1 MARSP
6 ANTDTPTTIRR
17 RRGRLIPSS
26 FTLAIWRL
34 RQTWR
39 LLLIVGL
46 GDIAAVL
53 LVCIVPLFT
62 QVALSAGVRGVIDG
76 QPGASQIF
84 ISGFAQAPSQQ
95 DVATI
100 QQRLDSIIAS
110 DMGAYVVAGE
120 PNFSVSLPFVMLPP
134 NPSSGS
140 GATSGG
146 QPQQLQVVGA
156 DLTQA
161 ATQYTL
167 IAGRLPS
174 TASDTLEIALTQA
187 DATTLN
193 THVGAILHAQI
204 PGGPQAT
211 NLDMRVVG
219 IVIPPAGSNQ
229 SQNQQ
234 FQKGSVSFGSG
245 SGAFGGPSTFS
256 VLASNQA
263 ILAWTGRACVNRSGT
278 AEWPSARDELGL
290 SVRYVAH
297 ERERAERRARPAR

>member
-17 RRGRLIPSS
+17 RRARLIPSS

-140 GATSGG
+140 GAPSGG
-146 QPQQLQVVGA
+146 PQQQLQVVGA
-156 DLTQA
+156 DMTQA
-161 ATQYTL
+161 AKQYTL

-174 TASDTLEIALTQA
+174 ASSDTVEIALTQA
-187 DATTLN
+187 DATSLN
-193 THVGAILHAQI
+193 THLGAILHAQI
-204 PGGPQAT
+204 PGGPQ
-211 NLDMRVVG
+211 LISMDMRVVG
-219 IVIPPAGSNQ
+219 FVMPPSSGRISP
-229 SQNQQ
+229 QNQQ
-234 FQKGSVSFGSG
+234 FQQGPAVFGNGSVS
-245 SGAFGGPSTFS
+245 
-256 VLASNQA
+256 L
-263 ILAWTGRACVNRSGT
+263 
-278 AEWPSARDELGL
+278 
-290 SVRYVAH
+290 
-297 ERERAERRARPAR
+297 